1 MPTPLDKALN
11 SKTTFFAF
19 TGIVTAVAAW
29 AILGPGDMFP
39 REEDP
44 SGDPETWTRE
54 EMRRWLAARN
64 LHPNSKDT
72 REELLER
79 IRANMRTPRT

>member
-11 SKTTFFAF
+11 SKNTFLAF

-29 AILGPGDMFP
+29 SIWGQDMFP
-39 REEDP
+39 KESDP
-44 SGDPETWTRE
+44 TGDPETWTQE

-72 REELLER
+72 KEQLLER
-79 IRANMRTPRT
+79 IKANLRTPRV